1 MMVMITKTH
10 YSSAAA
16 TAKAVGIG
24 RRWST
29 RTRTVSPLRMLMTA
43 SGTFSNNIVNN
54 KGHSKSSSFFSTNLN
69 EDNTAQYH
77 DHIHHHHPSSSQQQH
92 QEWTTFNGKIPVL
105 KTDILTQTWP
115 STTKTLSS
123 SSSSSSTVSPSSEPF
138 GYERPRVS
146 LLISEILLEIRS
158 SISRIESRP
167 VHSSKNQWGQ
177 NEPVFDFALDFYGS
191 LDDPIVQKLMSDLDP
206 ITEKLLVLDEKD
218 VQWFPLSE
226 LDLIAHRTLD
236 AGVDLESDHPGFN
249 DEVYRARR
257 AELAENA
264 INHKWD
270 RPIPRIE
277 YTGNEIKT
285 WSAVWDK
292 MEGLWEDYA
301 CKEYLH
307 SLDLFKMYCG
317 YSRDNIP
324 QQQDIS
330 SFLKQRTNFEM
341 RPVAG
346 LLSSRDFLN
355 GLAFRVFF
363 STQYIRHHS
372 QPLYTPEP
380 DICHELLGHAPMFA
394 DRDFADFSQEIGLAS
409 LGASDED
416 VQKLAH
422 CYWFS
427 VEFGLC
433 CEGGKSKAYGAGLL
447 SSFGELEYACSPD
460 HPGADDPPEIID
472 WDPEV
477 AALKEFPITTYQPTY
492 FLASSLG
499 DAKQR
504 MRQYCESLQRPFFA
518 LHNAQTSS
526 VFIDRPVRRTKN
538 SPKGAAK

>member
-1 MMVMITKTH
+1 MTMRMLTKT
-10 YSSAAA
+10 YSTAGVAAAACSAATMA
-16 TAKAVGIG
+16 NNTKAWAVY

-29 RTRTVSPLRMLMTA
+29 VRTAVSPVRMVL
-43 SGTFSNNIVNN
+43 FSSISTTRN
-54 KGHSKSSSFFSTNLN
+54 FSTNLN

-77 DHIHHHHPSSSQQQH
+77 EHMHHHRDPSSSSQQQH

-105 KTDILTQTWP
+105 KTDVSPQASP
-115 STTKTLSS
+115 STTAM
-123 SSSSSSTVSPSSEPF
+123 SSSTSTTMTTKSTTTLSPSAEPF

-146 LLISEILLEIRS
+146 LLMELTDRVGVLHDVLKFFWKYDL

-191 LDDPIVQKLMSDLDP
+191 LDDPVVQKLMSDLDP

-218 VQWFPLSE
+218 VQWFPRHISE

-249 DEVYRARR
+249 DETYRARR

-264 INHKWD
+264 INHRWD
-270 RPIPRIE
+270 QPIPRIE
-277 YTGNEIKT
+277 YTNNEIET

-292 MEGLWEDYA
+292 MEALWEDYA

-307 SLDLFKMYCG
+307 SLELFKMYCG

-330 SFLKQRTNFEM
+330 AFLKQRTNFEM

-380 DICHELLGHAPMFA
+380 DICHELLGHAY
-394 DRDFADFSQEIGLAS
+394 
-409 LGASDED
+409 
-416 VQKLAH
+416 V
-422 CYWFS
+422 
-427 VEFGLC
+427 
-433 CEGGKSKAYGAGLL
+433 
-447 SSFGELEYACSPD
+447 
-460 HPGADDPPEIID
+460 
-472 WDPEV
+472 
-477 AALKEFPITTYQPTY
+477 
-492 FLASSLG
+492 
-499 DAKQR
+499 
-504 MRQYCESLQRPFFA
+504 
-518 LHNAQTSS
+518 
-526 VFIDRPVRRTKN
+526 
-538 SPKGAAK
+538 